1 MKNRSGI
8 AGYGFRQAR
17 TRTLIQLGGLIE
29 KAGLFEAVGLIPGS
43 DLQKDPQ
50 MQEIALGLLG
60 AFIEIKRDLQKGEA
74 SLELWKLK
82 AQAFLNEA
90 SKAPLKFR
98 SEEEKEINTGANI
111 ACELL

>member
-1 MKNRSGI
+1 MKNRSGL

-17 TRTLIQLGGLIE
+17 TRTLIQLGGLME
-29 KAGLFEAVGLIPGS
+29 KAGLFETLGIIPGS

-60 AFIEIKRDLQKGEA
+60 AFIGMKSELQKKEV

-82 AQAFLNEA
+82 AQSFLNEE
-90 SKAPLKFR
+90 R
-98 SEEEKEINTGANI
+98 
-111 ACELL
+111 